1 MMKSFLPA
9 VLLVGLLFALSGCK
23 PPQAAFTPPPPAEVT
38 VDRPVVR
45 TVPDTLEF
53 TGQTRGVEVVELRAR
68 VRGFLAKK
76 HVQGGARVK
85 AGDLLF
91 TIDPRT
97 FQAVVKSAQ
106 AEVSAREAA
115 LKLAEV
121 TLERTRQAIAAN
133 AVAQQELDRAQAE
146 RDAAVAQVDLAKA
159 ALRTAELDLEF
170 TQVRTPID
178 GRLGIINL
186 DEGQLV
192 GANEATLLAT
202 IINDSQIWA
211 EYDISERDL
220 LELRSRY
227 NNRRPG
233 EDGRPDLPVE
243 LAQANDTG
251 FPFKGRYAM
260 GDNTINPTTGTV
272 RIRAIFEN
280 PTGAI
285 LPGAFVRLRALL
297 ENREVMLVPDV
308 AVLRDQSSSYV
319 LTVDASGKVA
329 RKDVNTGSLIERMRV
344 VTPVAGDA
352 SPLTVNDQVITIG
365 VQRAR
370 PGATVKPVPARPA
383 VAQATDAPPASS
395 PPSAT
400 GGPSDA
406 SNAKN

>member
-1 MMKSFLPA
+1 MMKSFPPA
-9 VLLVGLLFALSGCK
+9 VLLISLTIALSGCK
-23 PPQAAFTPPPPAEVT
+23 RPPAAFAPPPPAEVT
-38 VDRPVVR
+38 VDRPVLR

-53 TGQTRGVEVVELRAR
+53 TGQTRGFEVVELRAR

-97 FQAVVKSAQ
+97 FQAVIKSAQ
-106 AEVSAREAA
+106 AEVAAREAA

-170 TQVRTPID
+170 TQVRAPID

-272 RIRAIFEN
+272 RIRAIFDN

-285 LPGAFVRLRALL
+285 IPGAFVRLRALF
-297 ENREVMLVPDV
+297 ENREVMLLPDS
-308 AVLRDQSSSYV
+308 AVLRDQSGAYV
-319 LTVDASGKVA
+319 LTVDQGGKVA
-329 RKDVNTGSLIERMRV
+329 RKDVNAGALIERMRV
-344 VTPVAGDA
+344 VAPIVGAA
-352 SPLTVNDQVITIG
+352 SPLTVSDQVITVGI
-365 VQRAR
+365 QRAR
-370 PGATVKPVPARPA
+370 PGAVVKAVPARPA
-383 VAQATDAPPASS
+383 AAPLGNSLPPPLPPPAS
-395 PPSAT
+395 
-400 GGPSDA
+400 GGPSAPSDA
-406 SNAKN
+406 KK